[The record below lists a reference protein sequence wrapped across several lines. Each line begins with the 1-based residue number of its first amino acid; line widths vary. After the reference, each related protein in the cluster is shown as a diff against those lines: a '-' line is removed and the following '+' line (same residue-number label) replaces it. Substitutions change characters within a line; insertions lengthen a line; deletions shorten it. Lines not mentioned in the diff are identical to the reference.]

1 MCSQC
6 NFKVVETA
14 AELPRGESADVAGG
28 LADKIR
34 LFVDLSETLALT
46 PGEERTLLDIDPPMW
61 LRLRADPAHADKIG
75 GAKLSRRVNYAVFL
89 LQRMIAAA
97 AS

>member
-6 NFKVVETA
+6 NCQIVGTA
-14 AELPRGESADVAGG
+14 AELPRGEGAHPVGG

-34 LFVDLSETLALT
+34 LFMDLSENLALT
-46 PGEERTLLDIDPPMW
+46 PGEERTLLDIDPSIW